1 MWRFRPAQ
9 LMVVVAA
16 LAAAIGALGVS
27 SAPRAVQAQP
37 AARVEVTPS
46 SAPPGASVTLR
57 GSGWPA
63 GATLTARMYRS
74 SDLNGVGADLGMAF
88 QANASGDF
96 TIDGVI
102 PRTLFGAGSRGNVEV
117 IPGAYTIVV
126 RTGPEL
132 SADTPFTVIAM
143 APVQAPG
150 ALPRAGDY
158 AGHPAGPAVVG
169 VIAALVGLL
178 LRSAET
184 FQGFARKASR
194 T

>member
-1 MWRFRPAQ
+1 
-9 LMVVVAA
+9 MVAVAA
-16 LAAAIGALGVS
+16 MAVSGALGVG

-46 SAPPGASVTLR
+46 SAPPSASVTLR

-63 GATLTARMYRS
+63 GATLSARMYRA
-74 SDLNGVGADLGMAF
+74 SDVNGVGADLGMAF
-88 QANASGDF
+88 QADASGGF

-132 SADTPFTVIAM
+132 SAGTPFTVIAM
-143 APVQAPG
+143 TPVQAPDM
-150 ALPRAGDY
+150 LPHTGDDAGD
-158 AGHPAGPAVVG
+158 PAGPAVVG
-169 VIAALVGLL
+169 VVAALVGLL

>member
-1 MWRFRPAQ
+1 VAVQ
-9 LMVVVAA
+9 TCSIVVAV
-16 LAAAIGALGVS
+16 AAMAVSGALGVG

-63 GATLTARMYRS
+63 GATLSARMYRA
-74 SDLNGVGADLGMAF
+74 SDVNGVGADLGMAF
-88 QANASGDF
+88 QADASGGF

-132 SADTPFTVIAM
+132 SAGTPFNVIAM
-143 APVQAPG
+143 APVQAPDM
-150 ALPRAGDY
+150 LPHTGDDAGD
-158 AGHPAGPAVVG
+158 PAGPAVVG
-169 VIAALVGLL
+169 VVAALVGLL

>member
-1 MWRFRPAQ
+1 
-9 LMVVVAA
+9 MVAVAG
-16 LAAAIGALGVS
+16 LAAIIGALGVG

-46 SAPPGASVTLR
+46 SASPGASVTLR

-63 GATLTARMYRS
+63 GATLSARMYRA

-117 IPGAYTIVV
+117 IPGAYAIVV

-132 SADTPFTVIAM
+132 SASAPFTVAM

-150 ALPRAGDY
+150 ALPRTGDY
-158 AGHPAGPAVVG
+158 GGQPAGPVVVG
-169 VIAALVGLL
+169 VVAALVGLI
-178 LRSAET
+178 LRSAEIS
-184 FQGFARKASR
+184 QAFARKASR